1 MQHAFLIEL
10 ADKPG
15 ALADVTE
22 AIAAKGVNIMS
33 VSGSTCGD
41 MGRIAV
47 VTEDNANT
55 RAALTELNSTF
66 EQKEITTIPLRH
78 EPGSLAKAA
87 RQLAKAGVN
96 IESVLLLGMQG
107 NDIEVGFVTSDP
119 VMARSALSSVASARC
134 SSPPDCASRTSA
146 LYSSAATSAGRGS
159 A

>member
-119 VMARSALSSVASARC
+119 VMARSALSSVAS
-134 SSPPDCASRTSA
+134 
-146 LYSSAATSAGRGS
+146 GS
-159 A
+159 

>member
-66 EQKEITTIPLRH
+66 EQKEITTIPLRSA
-78 EPGSLAKAA
+78 PSPAIASS
-87 RQLAKAGVN
+87 
-96 IESVLLLGMQG
+96 IS
-107 NDIEVGFVTSDP
+107 P
-119 VMARSALSSVASARC
+119 RSA
-134 SSPPDCASRTSA
+134 
-146 LYSSAATSAGRGS
+146 
-159 A
+159 